1 MPESIG
7 PIVLD
12 NKMNLLVGGLPKPEH
27 DNTKQNENIN
37 PILIHRFLLI
47 LFIILLPELIF

>member
-1 MPESIG
+1 
-7 PIVLD
+7 
-12 NKMNLLVGGLPKPEH
+12 LLKPAH

-47 LFIILLPELIF
+47 LFIITLPELIS